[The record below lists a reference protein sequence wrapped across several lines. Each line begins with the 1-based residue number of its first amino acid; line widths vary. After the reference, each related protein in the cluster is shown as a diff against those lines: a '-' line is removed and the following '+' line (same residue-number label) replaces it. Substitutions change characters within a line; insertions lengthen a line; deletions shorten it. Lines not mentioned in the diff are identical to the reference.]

1 MLLALFALLSALGSW
16 AAWRRNPMYSTRS
29 TLRGVLGVLLMIA
42 ALIAALVGVVN
53 LAQRYSQTVA
63 LAIIFSF
70 VIVGSIGMILGIM
83 TMTAPKVATLPA
95 TVTMSHFHRKKLG
108 AWAQRWVVS
117 MLVVGI
123 LAFVL
128 PGASKGVAYALGTI
142 LGMLGIVMLFVG
154 YFAARNQ
161 DRMLTALE
169 YQPWVH
175 WQYSPAQ
182 WAAWTDAQVAR
193 AKTIPPAFNWHRHS
207 WKIGALWLVIAAG
220 TFVLGLGWIY
230 ALVYATAIFAL
241 MVLILALGVRSER
254 HSPETLRKKMQRW
267 APEVFLGEEGVF
279 CDGVLT
285 LWVSTDDWLL
295 EAIIEEGLPRHLL
308 LQFEKINAGNA
319 SIPTSRIEWRV
330 PLPEGAEADLARLQG
345 KLKAK
350 VPTARVEIC

>member
-42 ALIAALVGVVN
+42 ALVAALVGVVN
-53 LAQRYSQTVA
+53 LAQRYSKTVA

-70 VIVGSIGMILGIM
+70 VIVASIAMILGIM
-83 TMTAPKVATLPA
+83 AMTAPKVATLPP
-95 TVTMSHFHRKKLG
+95 TVTMLHFHRKKLG
-108 AWAQRWVVS
+108 LWAKRWVVS
-117 MLVVGI
+117 MLVMGV
-123 LAFVL
+123 LALAL
-128 PGASKGVAYALGTI
+128 PGATKAIAYALGAI
-142 LGMLGIVMLFVG
+142 LGLLGIVMMVAG
-154 YFAARNQ
+154 YFAAKNQ

-193 AKTIPPAFNWHRHS
+193 AKAIPPAFNWRRHS

-220 TFVLGLGWIY
+220 TFILGLGWIY
-230 ALVYATAIFAL
+230 ALVYATAILAL
-241 MVLILALGVRSER
+241 MVLILSLGARSER
-254 HSPETLRKKMQRW
+254 HSPETLRKKMERW

-285 LWVSTDDWLL
+285 PWVSTDDWLL
-295 EAIIEEGLPRHLL
+295 EAILDEGLPRHLL

-319 SIPTSRIEWRV
+319 SIPTSRLEWRV
-330 PLPEGAEADLARLQG
+330 PLPEAAEADLARLQ
-345 KLKAK
+345 KELKAK
-350 VPTARVEIC
+350 VPTAKVQIY